1 MIKEESN
8 MTEIRWLTANLRI
21 LHSRRLE
28 SVVRSVKNQKQDR
41 WTETVPLPVLILLGQ
56 FYY

>member
-8 MTEIRWLTANLRI
+8 MTEIRRLTANLRI

-28 SVVRSVKNQKQDR
+28 SVVRSIKNQKQDQ
-41 WTETVPLPVLILLGQ
+41 WTECVPLPVLILLGQ